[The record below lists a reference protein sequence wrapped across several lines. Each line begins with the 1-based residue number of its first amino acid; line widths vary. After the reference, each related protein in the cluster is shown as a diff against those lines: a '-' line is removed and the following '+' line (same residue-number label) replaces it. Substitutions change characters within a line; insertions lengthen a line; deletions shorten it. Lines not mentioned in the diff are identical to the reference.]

1 MKVALS
7 IAGSDSGAGAGI
19 QADLKTFTSLGVYG
33 CTAITAVTAQNTQE
47 VSSVFE
53 VTPECITEQIRSVI
67 LDMPPDAIKIGMV
80 YNKPNIETIRRVLKG
95 SKVPIVLDP
104 ILSAGTGGKLLLPEA
119 FESFKAD
126 LIPLSTI
133 ITPNRIEAQKI
144 TGIQIISRSDI
155 ARAARKIK
163 NLGAKNVIIK
173 GNHFEKKQV
182 ADILLTSEGRLIEI
196 SNSKLSSEE
205 MHGSGCNFS
214 AAITAFLARNF
225 SIIDAFKLANKYV
238 RDSLQNALKI
248 GKGLLVSN
256 PASSMYDYASRY
268 VVLKGLQWAIEDIET
283 SDNFGILLPETQS
296 NIAFALPDA
305 RELDHIAAIKGR
317 IIKIGN
323 TARSASSMV
332 EFGASKHVGSALLAY
347 MTVNRL
353 VRSAMNIKYDEK
365 IRKITKAVFKV
376 SNYDRSKEPRHILK
390 KEGMSIFWG
399 IKYALAKNPEAEI
412 IYHEGAVGKEPMCII
427 FASNPAEVVN
437 KIRTILKRY

>member
-1 MKVALS
+1 LKVALS

-33 CTAITAVTAQNTQE
+33 CTAITAVTAQNTQK

-144 TGIQIISRSDI
+144 AGFQIKSRSEVVV
-155 ARAARKIK
+155 AARKIR
-163 NLGAKNVIIK
+163 NLGAKNVIVK
-173 GNHFEKKQV
+173 GNHFETKQV

-196 SNSKLSSEE
+196 SNSKLSLEE
-205 MHGSGCNFS
+205 MHGTGCNFS
-214 AAITAFLARNF
+214 AAITAFVARNF
-225 SIIDAFKLANKYV
+225 SIIDAFRLANKYV

-256 PASSMYDYASRY
+256 PASSVYDYASRY
-268 VVLKGLQWAIEDIET
+268 VVLKGLHCAIEDIET
-283 SDNFGILLPETQS
+283 SDNFGILIPETQS
-296 NIAFALPDA
+296 NIVFALPDA

-390 KEGMSIFWG
+390 KEGLSIFWG

-427 FASNPAEVVN
+427 FASDPTEVVN
-437 KIRTILKRY
+437 KIRIILKKY

>member
-182 ADILLTSEGRLIEI
+182 ADILLTSDGRLIEV

-205 MHGSGCNFS
+205 MHGTGCNFS

-317 IIKIGN
+317 IIKIGD

-412 IYHEGAVGKEPMCII
+412 IYHEGAIGKEPMCII

-437 KIRTILKRY
+437 KIRIILKRY